1 MRLNEL
7 LGEFSIYVNNEESAL
22 LDRMPEHDVLI
33 TFFNEHEQIVLN
45 DLIRKS
51 LVKRIVEG
59 GLVSVRKNVQ

>member
-1 MRLNEL
+1 
-7 LGEFSIYVNNEESAL
+7 
-22 LDRMPEHDVLI
+22 MPEHNVLL
-33 TFFNEHEQIVLN
+33 TFFNDHEQVVLN